1 MADENL
7 VRLGLQAIDH
17 GVALAD
23 PETWAIQFENAKFF
37 QWFAPGAD
45 VDNAL
50 ATRLKGLDAEK
61 AKSRLKD
68 GKPFSFETEIKAGA
82 RTINLLVELRREKD
96 ESGAE
101 VLLVQC
107 HNISKQKEA
116 EYMLDSYSK
125 LAEKNAKDLQREKE
139 RVEKLLL
146 NIMPKSVYEEL
157 RDYGTT
163 TPTRFDAA
171 TVLMLDFVGFTDMA
185 ISRDPAALIA
195 ELNDIFTSFDRIV
208 ELFGCERIK
217 TIGDA
222 YVAVSGIPEQTPD
235 HAANIAR
242 AALRIRRYLDRRNSS
257 HPVHWKCRI
266 GIATGPVIGSM
277 VGIQKYVYDIFGPA
291 PNLAARMEAQ
301 CEPMEICVNKEAHDL
316 LAKDFTLTDRG
327 ETDIK
332 GFGKMH
338 TYSLDAETGTQR

>member
-1 MADENL
+1 MADEKL

-23 PETWAIQFENAKFF
+23 PQSWAIQFENAKFF

-45 VDNAL
+45 VENAL
-50 ATRLKGLDAEK
+50 AARLKGLDIEK
-61 AKSRLKD
+61 AKARLAE
-68 GKPFSFETEIKAGA
+68 GKPFSYETETKAGA
-82 RTINLLVELRREKD
+82 RTINLFVEMRHEKD
-96 ESGAE
+96 DSGAE

-125 LAEKNAKDLQREKE
+125 LAEKNAKELQREKE

-157 RDYGTT
+157 KDYGTT
-163 TPTRFDAA
+163 TPMRFDAA
-171 TVLMLDFVGFTDMA
+171 TVLMLDFVGFTNMA
-185 ISRDPAALIA
+185 ISRDPSALIS

-217 TIGDA
+217 TIGDG
-222 YVAVSGIPEQTPD
+222 YVAVSGIPEQTPE
-235 HAANIAR
+235 HASNIAR
-242 AALRIRRYLDRRNSS
+242 AALRIRRYLERRNSS

-291 PNLAARMEAQ
+291 PNLAARMEQ
-301 CEPMEICVNKEAHDL
+301 MCEPMEIRLNKEAHDL
-316 LAKDFTLTDRG
+316 LTKDFTLTDCG
-327 ETDIK
+327 ETEVK
-332 GFGKMH
+332 GFGKIH
-338 TYSLDAETGTQR
+338 SFTLDAETGTQH